1 MLGHSHVVIAAAT
14 WGALWWRPL
23 TLGVLGGATLT
34 APEALLPAAFPPLL
48 GSLLA
53 VSVGA
58 LLPDIDHPQAL
69 LANWR
74 VNARPGGGRAQRAGP
89 WGARRHWGSL
99 FWFPVRPLFLP
110 SMVVR
115 EALGHR
121 GAMHSIIAGVVLCT
135 AVEYLAILAGAP
147 GFGRALAWGYAA
159 HLLADML
166 TRRGVPLAWPFS
178 RRRLAF
184 PRPVTVRT
192 GGFGEALY
200 LAATGAVAALY
211 AFGVVPT

>member
-23 TLGVLGGATLT
+23 ALAAVGGPTLT
-34 APEALLPAAFPPLL
+34 APEAVLPADFPPLL
-48 GSLLA
+48 ASLLA

-69 LANWR
+69 LAQWKPAGRGGPFGVWR
-74 VNARPGGGRAQRAGP
+74 
-89 WGARRHWGSL
+89 L
-99 FWFPVRPLFLP
+99 VRPLVLP
-110 SMVVR
+110 SLVVR

-121 GAMHSIIAGVVLCT
+121 GAMHSVLAGVAVCA
-135 AVEYLAILAGAP
+135 AVEYGAILLGAP
-147 GFGRALAWGYAA
+147 GLGRALAWGYAA
-159 HLLADML
+159 HLVADML
-166 TRRGVPLAWPFS
+166 TRRGVPLLWPFT

-184 PRPVTVRT
+184 PRPITVRT

-200 LAATGAVAALY
+200 LAATGALSALY
-211 AFGVVPT
+211 ASGALLG

>member
-1 MLGHSHVVIAAAT
+1 MLGHTHVVIATAT

-23 TLGVLGGATLT
+23 TVAALGGVALT
-34 APEALLPAAFPPLL
+34 APEAILPADFPPLL

-69 LANWR
+69 LANWKPAGR
-74 VNARPGGGRAQRAGP
+74 GGPFGLWR
-89 WGARRHWGSL
+89 L
-99 FWFPVRPLFLP
+99 IRPLFIP
-110 SMVVR
+110 SMMVR
-115 EALGHR
+115 ETLGHR
-121 GAMHSIIAGVVLCT
+121 GAMHSVIVGVTLCT

-147 GFGRALAWGYAA
+147 GVGRALAWGYAA

-166 TRRGVPLAWPFS
+166 TRRGVPLAWPIS
-178 RRRLAF
+178 RRRVAF

-200 LAATGAVAALY
+200 LAATGAIAALY
-211 AFGVVPT
+211 ASGVLTL